1 MIKLIASDMDGTLLD
16 EHSRLPEETFELI
29 HALAGKG
36 VRFCA
41 SSGRRYDELCVMFA
55 PVKDEMDFVACNGTQ
70 VYADGR
76 MIDRE
81 VFSTYS
87 IQRLFE
93 LCETFDCLHLT
104 LYDRTRTFVF
114 DDMQVFP
121 RHFKE
126 MFEDYV
132 RLYDPP
138 EPSVNIIR
146 GNVYCDNPAYTLDMA
161 IALTRE
167 LGERL
172 SFMPSDSH
180 WIDVAPHGVSKASG
194 IKQVLYYWGI
204 KPEDVAHFGDSMND
218 YDILRFVG
226 YPFVMEN
233 GSYAVKQIARR
244 VIGSN
249 KEHAVQQ
256 TMKEILES
264 L

>member
-16 EHSRLPEETFELI
+16 ENSQVPEETFELI
-29 HALAGKG
+29 HALTEKG
-36 VRFCA
+36 IHFCA
-41 SSGRRYDELCVMFA
+41 SSGRRYDELCAMFQ

-76 MIDRE
+76 MLDRE
-81 VFSTYS
+81 VFSTHS
-87 IQRLFE
+87 VQRLFE
-93 LCETFDCLHLT
+93 MCETFSCLHLT

-114 DDMQVFP
+114 DDMKVFP
-121 RHFKE
+121 RHFRT
-126 MFEDYV
+126 MFPEQV

-138 EPSVNIIR
+138 DPSINIIR
-146 GNVYCDNPAYTLDMA
+146 GNVYCDTADYTLDMT
-161 IALTRE
+161 IVLTRE

-194 IKQVLYYWGI
+194 IKQVLRYRGI
-204 KPEDVAHFGDSMND
+204 KPEDAAHFGDSMND

-226 YPFVMEN
+226 HPYVMGN
-233 GSYAVKQIARR
+233 GSYAVKQITQH
-244 VIGSN
+244 VIGTN
-249 KEHAVQQ
+249 AEHAVQK
-256 TMKEILES
+256 TLREILES